1 MLKVSASAEIKL
13 LLLHLDHRNYIY
25 AYTYTMAHLTAN
37 YGVWHV
43 EDTEQDPLILIL
55 YQDEKGIRA
64 K

>member
-1 MLKVSASAEIKL
+1 M
-13 LLLHLDHRNYIY
+13 
-25 AYTYTMAHLTAN
+25 MHLTAN

-43 EDTEQDPLILIL
+43 EDTKQDPLILIF